1 MRGYN
6 IDPLLLIDRF
16 SKEKEIKSIQTN
28 ASSPNKK
35 ELRKETNDEVKKE
48 IKSPPL
54 NQRSEKNPVLLNYYP
69 SNNNRIAP
77 STAWIVAIVLLLVVL
92 IISIMDA
99 RSRITRLETMLF
111 SMLAHQHRNV

>member
-28 ASSPNKK
+28 ASPPNKK
-35 ELRKETNDEVKKE
+35 ELRKETNEEVKKE
-48 IKSPPL
+48 IKPPL
-54 NQRSEKNPVLLNYYP
+54 DQTSEKNPVLLNYYP

-77 STAWIVAIVLLLVVL
+77 TTAWIVAIVLLLVVL

>member
-16 SKEKEIKSIQTN
+16 TKEKEKRLNETN
-28 ASSPNKK
+28 ATSPIKK
-35 ELRKETNDEVKKE
+35 ELREESNDEVKRKNKALSNE
-48 IKSPPL
+48 TT
-54 NQRSEKNPVLLNYYP
+54 EKNPILLNYYP
-69 SNNNRIAP
+69 NNNNRINP
-77 STAWIVAIVLLLVVL
+77 STAWIVACVLLLVVL

-99 RSRITRLETMLF
+99 RSRITRVETMLF